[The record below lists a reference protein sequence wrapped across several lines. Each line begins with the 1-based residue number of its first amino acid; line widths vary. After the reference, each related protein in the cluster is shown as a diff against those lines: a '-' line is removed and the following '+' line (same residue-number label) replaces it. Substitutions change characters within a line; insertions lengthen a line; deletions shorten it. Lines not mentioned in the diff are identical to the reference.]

1 MLRNTEG
8 LVLHTTKY
16 AETSIIAKIFTR
28 ELGLRSYIVKGV
40 RSAGGR
46 TKQNMLQPLSHLG
59 MTVYDNPKKQLQYIK
74 EMRPAAHRNSIAGNS
89 VKMAL
94 VFFMDE
100 VLYKSLREE
109 EPNPQLFDYVV
120 AQLDELEQADT
131 ERPPSAA
138 PQQQATLPISFLL
151 HTSRH
156 LGIEPLDNYSIHE
169 PLFNLKEGRFLAP
182 PSAYASTTN
191 PNVHY
196 FLDAHASST
205 LHYCLLGIHQQNA
218 MPLMSAPQRKTAL
231 CNLLEYYQ
239 VHLNDFK
246 RFQSHEVLH
255 AVLN

>member
-16 AETSIIAKIFTR
+16 AETSIIAKVFTR

-40 RSAGGR
+40 RSSNGR
-46 TKQNMLQPLSHLG
+46 TKQNLMQPLSHLE

-74 EMRPAAHRNSIAGNS
+74 EMRPASHHNGIFGNS

-109 EPNPQLFDYVV
+109 EPNPALFDYVV
-120 AQLDELEQADT
+120 EQLGELEHPDDEARPTAVPQANM
-131 ERPPSAA
+131 
-138 PQQQATLPISFLL
+138 PICFLL
-151 HTSRH
+151 HTSRY

-169 PLFNLKEGRFLAP
+169 PLFNLKEGRFQAP
-182 PSAYASTTN
+182 PSAYSIATN
-191 PNVHY
+191 PNTQY
-196 FLDAHASST
+196 FLDAPASST
-205 LHYCLLGIHQQNA
+205 LHYCLAGIHQQNT
-218 MPLMSAPQRKTAL
+218 MPLMSAPQRKTTL
-231 CNLLEYYQ
+231 SNLLEYYQ
-239 VHLNDFK
+239 VHLTDFK

-255 AVLN
+255 AVLQ

>member
-1 MLRNTEG
+1 MLRNTQG

-16 AETSIIAKIFTR
+16 AESSIIAKIFTR
-28 ELGLRSYIVKGV
+28 ELGLRSYIVKGI
-40 RSAGGR
+40 RSASGR
-46 TKQNMLQPLSHLG
+46 NKQNLLQPLSHLD

-74 EMRPAAHRNSIAGNS
+74 EMHPATYHNMASDS

-120 AQLDELEQADT
+120 EQLDELAPQADKAPAMT
-131 ERPPSAA
+131 PP
-138 PQQQATLPISFLL
+138 QRHNTLPIRFLL
-151 HTSRH
+151 HTSRY

-169 PLFNLKEGRFLAP
+169 PLFNLKEGRFQAP
-182 PSAYASTTN
+182 PSAYAAATN
-191 PNVHY
+191 PNIHY

-205 LHYCLLGIHQQNA
+205 LHYCLAGVHGHDN
-218 MPLMSAPQRKTAL
+218 MPILTAPQRKNTL
-231 CNLLEYYQ
+231 TNLLDYYQ
-239 VHLNDFK
+239 VHLTDFK

-255 AVLN
+255 AVLG